1 MLVHY
6 IWGKF
11 SQQHNKM
18 VPVLVAVILCLL
30 TPAESASTSD
40 VLVTR
45 DWEVSDKLVDI
56 KPEWLTYFIF

>member
-6 IWGKF
+6 IWVKF

-18 VPVLVAVILCLL
+18 VPVLVAAILCLL
-30 TPAESASTSD
+30 TPAEAASTSD

-56 KPEWLTYFIF
+56 RLTYFIF